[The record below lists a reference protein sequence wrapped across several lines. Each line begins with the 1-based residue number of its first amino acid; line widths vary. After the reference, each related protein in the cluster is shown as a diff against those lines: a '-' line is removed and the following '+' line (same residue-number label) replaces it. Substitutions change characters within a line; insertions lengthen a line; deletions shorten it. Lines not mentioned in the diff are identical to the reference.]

1 MGHSDQKPSSLPI
14 EVVIVIATNVVVVTF
29 GYCAI
34 RFFIG

>member
-1 MGHSDQKPSSLPI
+1 MGHSEQKPFSLPI
-14 EVVIVIATNVVVVTF
+14 EVVIVIGINVVVVTF